1 MLEALIVW
9 ENVIL
14 YSIDPIRR
22 SASQPLVVLLH
33 PGDKIVEF
41 FGLPG
46 LHVAWAVSV
55 MESGWVWRVKAVVAV
70 VIELLGE
77 VSCVLR
83 VR

>member
-33 PGDKIVEF
+33 PGDKILEF

-46 LHVAWAVSV
+46 LHVCVGGLGDGVWARLEV
-55 MESGWVWRVKAVVAV
+55 ESCG
-70 VIELLGE
+70 GGGD
-77 VSCVLR
+77 
-83 VR
+83 